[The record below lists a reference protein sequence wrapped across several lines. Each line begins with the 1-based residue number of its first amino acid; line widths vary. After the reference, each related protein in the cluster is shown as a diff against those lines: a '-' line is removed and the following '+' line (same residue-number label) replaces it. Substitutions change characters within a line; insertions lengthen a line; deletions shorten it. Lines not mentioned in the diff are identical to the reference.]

1 MQCAVLST
9 PFFDLCCAVGDVNVP
24 GCVLGMERGFLAWR
38 GSRARCATRCECS
51 CAAFKLSLGVG
62 RFIMNLSLLSLLP
75 ALVNAVRV
83 KCSGA
88 AQLVVAWC
96 IQLESETSTVVS

>member
-1 MQCAVLST
+1 MGSWPGGDRVRAAPRGVSVAVLR
-9 PFFDLCCAVGDVNVP
+9 LN
-24 GCVLGMERGFLAWR
+24 
-38 GSRARCATRCECS
+38 
-51 CAAFKLSLGVG
+51 LSLGVG

-88 AQLVVAWC
+88 VGGLRGAHSWGVKPQLWYRECCCELLVP
-96 IQLESETSTVVS
+96 